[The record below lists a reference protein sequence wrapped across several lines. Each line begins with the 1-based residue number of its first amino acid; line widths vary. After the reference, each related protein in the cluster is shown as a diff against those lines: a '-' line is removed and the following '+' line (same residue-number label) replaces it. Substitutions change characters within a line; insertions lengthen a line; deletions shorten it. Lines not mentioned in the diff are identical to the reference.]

1 MTNGESMTRLETRK
15 SLGAGGGVSSFALHR
30 RANLKMKRLNSNRL
44 ILTLRPAFRAHAST
58 PAALW

>member
-1 MTNGESMTRLETRK
+1 MTRLETRK
-15 SLGAGGGVSSFALHR
+15 SLGAGGGVSSFALRR
-30 RANLKMKRLNSNRL
+30 RANLKVKRLNSNRL